1 MTLTV
6 SEFNLTEDIRN
17 TLHRYDKLADF
28 SFPFTYD
35 CTVYVCADQLKIS
48 QVLYNLVN
56 NAINYSGGN
65 KTVYID
71 QTVTESTVRVSIRDT
86 GEGIP
91 GQWVSQTALRN
102 VVRKMF
108 TVG

>member
-1 MTLTV
+1 M
-6 SEFNLTEDIRN
+6 
-17 TLHRYDKLADF
+17 ADF

-35 CTVYVCADQLKIS
+35 RTVYVCADQLKIS

-91 GQWVSQTALRN
+91 ADKLQYIWDRYYKVDKEHKRAHRSARDWGFPS
-102 VVRKMF
+102 
-108 TVG
+108 

>member
-1 MTLTV
+1 M
-6 SEFNLTEDIRN
+6 
-17 TLHRYDKLADF
+17 
-28 SFPFTYD
+28 
-35 CTVYVCADQLKIS
+35 
-48 QVLYNLVN
+48 LYNLVN

-91 GQWVSQTALRN
+91 ADKLQYIWDRYYKVDKEHKRAQ
-102 VVRKMF
+102 
-108 TVG
+108 VGTGFPS